1 MTTTD
6 QTRPNLTIQQETAL
20 HALLNGAS
28 QQQASI
34 QAGVARTTVTNWVN
48 HFIPFIQEMNRQRN
62 ERTHLLS
69 EHGTRVA
76 QKALT
81 TVENAIEEGDSKLAM
96 AYLSALG
103 LSEVVQLSRSTRNPL
118 TVDACLARE
127 LQSELF
133 AQQEI
138 PELVAFMVEDLSAA
152 TAGCKSASD

>member
-34 QAGVARTTVTNWVN
+34 QAGVARTTVTNWIN
-48 HFIPFIQEMNRQRN
+48 HHVPFIQELNRQRN
-62 ERTHLLS
+62 ERTQLLT

-81 TVENAIEEGDSKLAM
+81 TVENAIEDGDSKLAM

-103 LSEVVQLSRSTRNPL
+103 LPTVVQLSRSRPETPL
-118 TVDACLARE
+118 SVDSFLARE

-133 AQQEI
+133 AQQDI
-138 PELVAFMVEDLSAA
+138 PELVALMVEDLSAA
-152 TAGCKSASD
+152 AVNE

>member
-28 QQQASI
+28 QQQAST
-34 QAGVARTTVTNWVN
+34 QAGVARTTVTNWIN
-48 HFIPFIQEMNRQRN
+48 HYVPFIQELNRQRN
-62 ERTHLLS
+62 ERTNLLS

-76 QKALT
+76 QKALA

-103 LSEVVQLSRSTRNPL
+103 LPEVVQLSRSRPETPL
-118 TVDACLARE
+118 SVDSFLARE

-133 AQQEI
+133 AQQNI
-138 PELVAFMVEDLSAA
+138 PELVAFIVEDLSAGA
-152 TAGCKSASD
+152 VNE

>member
-6 QTRPNLTIQQETAL
+6 ETRPNLTIQQETAL

-34 QAGVARTTVTNWVN
+34 QAGVARTTVTNWIN
-48 HFIPFIQEMNRQRN
+48 HHVPFIQELNRQRN
-62 ERTHLLS
+62 ERTQLLT

-103 LSEVVQLSRSTRNPL
+103 VPKVVQLSRSRPETPMS
-118 TVDACLARE
+118 VESVLAQE
-127 LQSELF
+127 LQSQLF
-133 AQQEI
+133 AQQNI
-138 PELVAFMVEDLSAA
+138 PELVAFIVEDLSAA
-152 TAGCKSASD
+152 AVNE

>member
-34 QAGVARTTVTNWVN
+34 QAGVARTTITNWVN
-48 HFIPFIQEMNRQRN
+48 HFIPFIQEMNRRRN

-103 LSEVVQLSRSTRNPL
+103 LPEVVQLSRSRPETPL
-118 TVDACLARE
+118 SVDSFLVQE
-127 LQSELF
+127 LQSELI

-152 TAGCKSASD
+152 VVNE

>member
-1 MTTTD
+1 
-6 QTRPNLTIQQETAL
+6 
-20 HALLNGAS
+20 
-28 QQQASI
+28 
-34 QAGVARTTVTNWVN
+34 
-48 HFIPFIQEMNRQRN
+48 MNRQRN

-103 LSEVVQLSRSTRNPL
+103 LPSFVQLSRSRPETAMS
-118 TVDACLARE
+118 VDACLAQE
-127 LQSELF
+127 LQDELF

-138 PELVAFMVEDLSAA
+138 PELVAFLVEDFSSAA
-152 TAGCKSASD
+152 CDD

>member
-103 LSEVVQLSRSTRNPL
+103 LPKIVELSRSRPETPL
-118 TVDACLARE
+118 SVDSLLAQE

-138 PELVAFMVEDLSAA
+138 PELVAFMVEDLSISA
-152 TAGCKSASD
+152 TTES

>member
-6 QTRPNLTIQQETAL
+6 QTRQNLTIQQETAL
-20 HALLNGAS
+20 YALLNGAS

-48 HFIPFIQEMNRQRN
+48 HFIPFIQEMNRRRN

-103 LSEVVQLSRSTRNPL
+103 LPEVVQLSRSRPETPL
-118 TVDACLARE
+118 SVDSFLVQE
-127 LQSELF
+127 LQSELI

-138 PELVAFMVEDLSAA
+138 PELVAFMVEDLSI
-152 TAGCKSASD
+152 SASTGS

>member
-1 MTTTD
+1 
-6 QTRPNLTIQQETAL
+6 
-20 HALLNGAS
+20 
-28 QQQASI
+28 
-34 QAGVARTTVTNWVN
+34 
-48 HFIPFIQEMNRQRN
+48 MNRRRN

-103 LSEVVQLSRSTRNPL
+103 LPEVVQLSRSRPETPL
-118 TVDACLARE
+118 SVDSFLVQE
-127 LQSELF
+127 LQSELI

-138 PELVAFMVEDLSAA
+138 PELVAFMVEDLSI
-152 TAGCKSASD
+152 SASTGS

>member
-6 QTRPNLTIQQETAL
+6 PTRPNLTIQQETAL

-28 QQQASI
+28 QQQAST
-34 QAGVARTTVTNWVN
+34 QAGVARTTVTNWIN
-48 HFIPFIQEMNRQRN
+48 HCVPFIQELNRQRN
-62 ERTHLLS
+62 ERTNLLI

-103 LSEVVQLSRSTRNPL
+103 LPTVVQLSRSRPETPMS
-118 TVDACLARE
+118 VESVLAQE
-127 LQSELF
+127 LQSQLF
-133 AQQEI
+133 AQQNI
-138 PELVAFMVEDLSAA
+138 PELVAFMVEDFSI
-152 TAGCKSASD
+152 SASTES

>member
-1 MTTTD
+1 
-6 QTRPNLTIQQETAL
+6 
-20 HALLNGAS
+20 
-28 QQQASI
+28 
-34 QAGVARTTVTNWVN
+34 
-48 HFIPFIQEMNRQRN
+48 MNRQRN

-96 AYLSALG
+96 TYLSALG
-103 LSEVVQLSRSTRNPL
+103 LPEVVQLSRSRPETPL
-118 TVDACLARE
+118 TVDACLAQE

-152 TAGCKSASD
+152 AVSE